1 MSNSVKFAAFSKE
14 GCWRLEE
21 TRANVFVWLKDS
33 NAEMPKHLRFDHIYR
48 LRGDK
53 DFYAAKY
60 QLFRIMR
67 KRYRVE
73 PV

>member
-1 MSNSVKFAAFSKE
+1 MSNSVKFAAFSTE

-21 TRANVFVWLKDS
+21 TRANVFVWLKKSQKDL
-33 NAEMPKHLRFDHIYR
+33 PKDLRFDRIYR

-53 DFYAAKY
+53 DLYDAKY